1 MNCDVCNVPITMYNM
16 QRHMLSIHKEE
27 YQYECK
33 DCDKYFDSWQ
43 IYKGLFCLQAI
54 LI

>member
-1 MNCDVCNVPITMYNM
+1 
-16 QRHMLSIHKEE
+16 MLSIHKEE

-43 IYKGLFCLQAI
+43 IYKDHKKEEHEKDKPQIKCETCGVTFKYI
-54 LI
+54 